1 MISSVYL
8 INKLVTKL
16 ENKLLQYCE
25 EEVNTRMKP
34 KIANPPK
41 KLGGIH
47 CSQYVH
53 R

>member
-25 EEVNTRMKP
+25 EDVKKKWMQEWSLKLPT
-34 KIANPPK
+34 PPK
-41 KLGGIH
+41 N
-47 CSQYVH
+47 
-53 R
+53 